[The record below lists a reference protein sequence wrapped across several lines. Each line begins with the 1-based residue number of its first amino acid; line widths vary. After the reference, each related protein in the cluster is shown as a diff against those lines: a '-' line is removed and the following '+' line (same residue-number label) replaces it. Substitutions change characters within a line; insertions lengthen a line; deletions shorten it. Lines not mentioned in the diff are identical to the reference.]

1 MGTTVSNFTLISR
14 RSELENATEQ
24 AIERALQAVGIEA
37 QRNVSMKAP
46 VDTGRLAASITYAT
60 RRRQGEVDR
69 TYYNQEK
76 ARQRNNLLESDDYR
90 KKAEPEKHTVVAV
103 TVPTQAINMTM
114 KALKAV
120 KWQQALQAV
129 QRLVQAVVS
138 DWEAALM
145 IVLSVL

>member
-76 ARQRNNLLESDDYR
+76 ARQRNNLLKSDDYR
-90 KKAEPEKHTVVAV
+90 KKAEPEEHTVVIGTNVEYAK
-103 TVPTQAINMTM
+103 TREYASDKDAHFIRRGLQNHTNSYKRIFADI
-114 KALKAV
+114 LKE
-120 KWQQALQAV
+120 L
-129 QRLVQAVVS
+129 
-138 DWEAALM
+138 E
-145 IVLSVL
+145 